1 MAESVPTTELH
12 DPGTYATGVGCRVV
26 RGPDWKWTK
35 QDGGEGHAGSLR
47 RFDTPGEAI
56 VVWDSGIVANY
67 RCGALGFD
75 LRVLD
80 SAPTGVKHPG
90 TICEGCHESP
100 IYGIRW
106 KCVVCLSTDLCSN
119 CYHGDKHTL
128 AHQFLR
134 ITAPYKTRV
143 IVGRRLKQR
152 RVEAMGLF
160 PKARV
165 VRGIDWSWDSQ
176 DCVSPLTSSGT
187 GSLLLGTS
195 GSVLTGRGLLRSSVD
210 QVSAGP
216 ILLPTQGR
224 ITDRRDW
231 YPWAPRS
238 AALVAWD
245 SGAYNVYRVGYAG
258 MIDLKAIRPA
268 KGGTYYVDH
277 LPLLADLRGYSNMEP
292 VAVAEEP
299 TTCTVEDDGT
309 ELCRDSSGNP
319 LVPNWTNLQDLELRR
334 RQHTTATLPE
344 NRRCHRVPSGSN
356 RNRDHSQDRI
366 CQQPRECVLVDHTNS
381 LHAGQSTSTHEP
393 AASSCLNVCTLASR
407 LQLQPSSVESCHQL
421 NPTGRSHPRRQPT
434 RPSQCTRERETE
446 PSSNSRS
453 SATSSGSFRT
463 LGQTARS
470 LLTDLL
476 RTNLSSTSSA
486 PSGSRIPATL
496 LTANQTQSRSN
507 ITSPPSLRSHNRS
520 SRAEDRTT
528 TLVNPNAVI
537 LSRSSHQRD
546 RNIPNTTHQQRVV
559 VNAEE
564 RARMLTLIP
573 IPLSTYEESSTGEV
587 SCAHADTA
595 DTPDYN
601 VNESTLRNRIHTGHG
616 SRETATY
623 SRLVY
628 GVYNQLDGMNPDHT
642 TTAMSSASSIS
653 TTADLNS
660 VSVTGDDEITEQN
673 RRVCSRAHHC
683 RPFGGQTNEDLIRAA
698 GEGNVKR
705 LKCLLQHHHVNVNTS
720 FAGSTALHVACDA
733 GHLACVALL
742 LQFGAKRHLRDGS
755 GNQAVHA
762 ATQGGNVNILRLLLD
777 PRASLGDER
786 SVSPADELTRTC
798 VESTGNLLNSDE
810 CTAGNAHR
818 LLSVES
824 DDTADVNSRN
834 ALRQTPLHLAINRH
848 DFIVAQC
855 LLEEWNAL
863 SNLQVTFRF

>member
-1 MAESVPTTELH
+1 MSLYKEGFTLPSTPSSKLWNDTIKYYTPS
-12 DPGTYATGVGCRVV
+12 DF
-26 RGPDWKWTK
+26 K
-35 QDGGEGHAGSLR
+35 DGGEGHVGSLR

-67 RCGALGFD
+67 RCGTLGFD

-106 KCVVCLSTDLCSN
+106 KCVVCLSTDLCSS

-176 DCVSPLTSSGT
+176 DCVSPLTSSGA

-258 MIDLKAIRPA
+258 LIDLKAIRPA

-292 VAVAEEP
+292 VAVAEES
-299 TTCTVEDDGT
+299 TACVVEDDGA

-319 LVPNWTNLQDLELRR
+319 LVPNWTNLQDLEIRR
-334 RQHTTATLPE
+334 RQQTMSALPE
-344 NRRCHRVPSGSN
+344 NRRCHRVTSASN
-356 RNRDHSQDRI
+356 RNRDQSQDRS
-366 CQQPRECVLVDHTNS
+366 CQQQHENVLVDHTS
-381 LHAGQSTSTHEP
+381 GLHAGQSTGTHEP

-407 LQLQPSSVESCHQL
+407 LQLQPSSVESCNQL
-421 NPTGRSHPRRQPT
+421 NPTGRSHSRRQPMHS
-434 RPSQCTRERETE
+434 SQCTRERETE
-446 PSSNSRS
+446 QNPNSRS
-453 SATSSGSFRT
+453 SATSSGGLRT

-486 PSGSRIPATL
+486 PSGSRSPGNLSSI
-496 LTANQTQSRSN
+496 NQTQSRAN

-520 SRAEDRTT
+520 SRGEDRTT
-528 TLVNPNAVI
+528 TLANPNAVI
-537 LSRSSHQRD
+537 LSRISHQRD
-546 RNIPNTTHQQRVV
+546 RNIPNTAHQQRIL

-564 RARMLTLIP
+564 RAQMLTLIP
-573 IPLSTYEESSTGEV
+573 IPMPNYEEPSAGEV
-587 SCAHADTA
+587 SCARTDTA
-595 DTPDYN
+595 NTPDCS
-601 VNESTLRNRIHTGHG
+601 VNESALRNRIRTGQG

-628 GVYNQLDGMNPDHT
+628 GVYNQLDGLNTDHT
-642 TTAMSSASSIS
+642 ATALSSATSVP
-653 TTADLNS
+653 TAGDLNS
-660 VSVTGDDEITEQN
+660 LSITSDGDITEQN
-673 RRVCSRAHHC
+673 RRACPRAHHC

-698 GEGNVKR
+698 GDGNVKR
-705 LKCLLQHHHVNVNTS
+705 LKCLLQHHHVNVNTG

-742 LQFGAKRHLRDGS
+742 LQFGAKRQLRDGS

-762 ATQGGNVNILRLLLD
+762 AAQGGNVNILRLLLD
-777 PRASLGDER
+777 PCVALGGERPTSPNDE
-786 SVSPADELTRTC
+786 VTITC
-798 VESTGNLLNSDE
+798 GDSTGNLLDSDG
-810 CTAGNAHR
+810 CTGGTAQRLPSAG
-818 LLSVES
+818 S

-834 ALRQTPLHLAINRH
+834 ALRQTPLHLAVNRH

-863 SNLQVTFRF
+863 SNLQVILRF

>member
-1 MAESVPTTELH
+1 MAESVPTAELH

-35 QDGGEGHAGSLR
+35 Q
-47 RFDTPGEAI
+47 
-56 VVWDSGIVANY
+56 
-67 RCGALGFD
+67 
-75 LRVLD
+75 
-80 SAPTGVKHPG
+80 
-90 TICEGCHESP
+90 SP

-258 MIDLKAIRPA
+258 LIDLKAIRPA

-292 VAVAEEP
+292 VAVAEES
-299 TTCTVEDDGT
+299 TTCAVEDDGA

-334 RQHTTATLPE
+334 RQHTTTTTLPE

-356 RNRDHSQDRI
+356 RNRDHSQERV
-366 CQQPRECVLVDHTNS
+366 CQQLRESVLVDHTNS
-381 LHAGQSTSTHEP
+381 LHAGHSTSTHEP

-421 NPTGRSHPRRQPT
+421 NPTGRSHLRRQPT
-434 RPSQCTRERETE
+434 RPSQCARERETE

-496 LTANQTQSRSN
+496 PTANQTQSRSN

-528 TLVNPNAVI
+528 NFVNPNAVI

-546 RNIPNTTHQQRVV
+546 RNMPNTTHQQRVV
-559 VNAEE
+559 
-564 RARMLTLIP
+564 
-573 IPLSTYEESSTGEV
+573 
-587 SCAHADTA
+587 
-595 DTPDYN
+595 
-601 VNESTLRNRIHTGHG
+601 
-616 SRETATY
+616 
-623 SRLVY
+623 
-628 GVYNQLDGMNPDHT
+628 
-642 TTAMSSASSIS
+642 
-653 TTADLNS
+653 
-660 VSVTGDDEITEQN
+660 
-673 RRVCSRAHHC
+673 
-683 RPFGGQTNEDLIRAA
+683 
-698 GEGNVKR
+698 
-705 LKCLLQHHHVNVNTS
+705 VNTS

-755 GNQAVHA
+755 GNQAIHA
-762 ATQGGNVNILRLLLD
+762 AAQGGNVNILRLLLD
-777 PRASLGDER
+777 PRAGLGDER
-786 SVSPADELTRTC
+786 SVSPADELTLTC
-798 VESTGNLLNSDE
+798 AESTGNLLNSDE